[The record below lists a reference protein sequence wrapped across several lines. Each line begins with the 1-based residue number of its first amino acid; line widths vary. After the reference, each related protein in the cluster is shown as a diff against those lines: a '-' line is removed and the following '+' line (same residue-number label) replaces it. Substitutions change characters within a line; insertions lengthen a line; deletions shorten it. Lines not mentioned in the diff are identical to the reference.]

1 MAKSRSKGGGNL
13 VSRVNVNELNNRQQI
28 NKRVASQV
36 RPELGE
42 RLRNWLVRRPDVRG
56 WRTRV
61 RKDRTKLLRDALSFT
76 LWGFRGREG
85 SILRYRRE
93 RDTNIKKKK
102 LLEQIYKN
110 EEQALR

>member
-1 MAKSRSKGGGNL
+1 M
-13 VSRVNVNELNNRQQI
+13 SRVNVNELNNRQQI

-61 RKDRTKLLRDALSFT
+61 RRDRTKLPRDALSFT

-85 SILRYRRE
+85 SILRYTRE
-93 RDTNIKKKK
+93 RDTKIKKNEI
-102 LLEQIYKN
+102 LEQIYKN
-110 EEQALR
+110 KEQPLR